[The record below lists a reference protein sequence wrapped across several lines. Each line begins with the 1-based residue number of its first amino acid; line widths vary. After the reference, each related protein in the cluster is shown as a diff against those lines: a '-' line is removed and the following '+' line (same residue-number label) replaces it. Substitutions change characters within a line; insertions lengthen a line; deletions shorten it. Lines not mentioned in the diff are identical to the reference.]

1 MFIKNINSGVTMECL
16 NKDVI
21 RQCTKD
27 DGYIVAETLEGLG
40 AYSPEARE
48 EPKRDETNEDG
59 EITDNDEKKESET
72 TGEAAEGDYSSMKI
86 NDLRKIAK
94 EKGIQGYT
102 NMDKLTLAEVIKAL
116 G

>member
-1 MFIKNINSGVTMECL
+1 MFIKNVKSGVTMECL
-16 NKDVI
+16 NNDVI

-27 DGYIVAETLEGLG
+27 DNYIVMETLNEME
-40 AYSPEARE
+40 AAAATPIKPETATIS
-48 EPKRDETNEDG
+48 EPE
-59 EITDNDEKKESET
+59 EITDSDEKSEPET
-72 TGEAAEGDYSSMKI
+72 AGEAAEDDYASMKI

-102 NMDKLTLAEVIKAL
+102 NMDKLTLAEVIKAH